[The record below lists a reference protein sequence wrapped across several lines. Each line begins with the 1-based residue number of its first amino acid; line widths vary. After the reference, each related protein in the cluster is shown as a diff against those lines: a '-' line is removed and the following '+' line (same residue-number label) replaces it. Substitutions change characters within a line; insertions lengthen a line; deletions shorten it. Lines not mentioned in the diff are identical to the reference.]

1 LNPFRKYERLVCPHC
16 DAEVD
21 EHFFEVGKLDKVIRD
36 LDSGAISFEVVA
48 GCRKCG
54 KPFYAVLWLVELDL
68 TSKLDAMRPKI

>member
-1 LNPFRKYERLVCPHC
+1 M
-16 DAEVD
+16 
-21 EHFFEVGKLDKVIRD
+21 DKVIRD